1 MAFKPKTD
9 FTRGREYIV
18 GEGTERIAYDN
29 MVKASKE
36 IEEKKFGPE
45 RDTRRSLQ
53 ACIAEK
59 VIQGWPDEEIL
70 KYVEKEFP
78 KDKIGQAKTY
88 IAYWKEK
95 QEKVLK
101 DIDTFV
107 EKIQNGQMTE
117 SQAMERLKTVTNRY
131 KLLKAVANNYFTK
144 KIEEL
149 REEER

>member
-45 RDTRRSLQ
+45 RDKRKNLQ

-59 VIQGWPDEEIL
+59 IELGWPEKEIQ
-70 KYVEKEFP
+70 KFVEKEFP
-78 KDKIGQAKTY
+78 KENSGSIEKYITY
-88 IAYWKEK
+88 W
-95 QEKVLK
+95 QQTQQKVFY
-101 DIDTFV
+101 DIDIFIH
-107 EKIQNGQMTE
+107 KIQNGEMTE
-117 SQAMERLKTVTNRY
+117 AQAEARLKALTNRY
-131 KLLKAVANNYFTK
+131 KLLKSSANNYYLR